1 MEFQVFDER
10 LEKPAS
16 LADRALERLRAAIVS
31 GYFKPGER
39 LVEATVSSSFGI
51 SRAPFRE
58 ALRMLAADGLVALRQ
73 GKGAYV
79 ISPSS
84 EQLEDMVLAR
94 VLVEGAAGRLIA
106 ARRSAESLARL
117 QALFDEQKAAHLAHD
132 EAEVVKTHWRF
143 HEAICEESNN
153 PYLLQ
158 LWRNVSNVLRIYSA
172 KAVYKLALRANA
184 VFLECMKHGAPAEA
198 ETLLRSQIL
207 FTSYIFIQRPVPE
220 AVLDYLVCYVDYDR
234 GEVRPIA
241 PAMLPALLAA
251 WRQRLMTT
259 FSEASV

>member
-1 MEFQVFDER
+1 MWVFQVFDER

-16 LADRALERLRAAIVS
+16 LANRALDRLRAAIVS

-39 LVEATVSSSFGI
+39 LVEATVSSAFGI
-51 SRAPFRE
+51 SRAPLRE

-84 EQLEDMVLAR
+84 EQLEDMVLVR

-106 ARRSAESLARL
+106 ARRSPESLLRL
-117 QALFDEQKAAHLAHD
+117 QALFDDQKAAHLAHD

-143 HEAICEESNN
+143 HEAICEESGN
-153 PYLLQ
+153 PHLLQ
-158 LWRNVSNVLRIYSA
+158 LWSNVSNVLRIYSA
-172 KAVYKLALRANA
+172 KAVYTLALRANA
-184 VFLECMKHGAPAEA
+184 VFLECMQHRSPAEA

-207 FTSYIFIQRPVPE
+207 FTSYIFIRRPVPE
-220 AVLDYLVCYVDYDR
+220 ALMDYLVCYVDDDT
-234 GEVRPIA
+234 GELRQITPVL
-241 PAMLPALLAA
+241 LPGLLAA
-251 WRQRLMTT
+251 TRQRLMTDT
-259 FSEASV
+259 S